1 MQVMT
6 DTATKYAII
15 HANLATHQLI
25 AGESVPIT
33 SGVVTFTPT
42 STSHDAQTVYTAC
55 EVKGYLVDGVL
66 RTHAH
71 GGARGVQLLAGRYD
85 VQISARSAT
94 ARQTII
100 DCVPITVQPGQEI
113 NLAALMDDGVS
124 PSPAPS
130 PAPVPQPAGPARE
143 WVAVDLGDGTAKI
156 IERDKNE

>member
-33 SGVVTFTPT
+33 SGVVSFIPAAM
-42 STSHDAQTVYTAC
+42 SHDATTVYSAT

-66 RTHAH
+66 RSHPH

-100 DCVPITVQPGQEI
+100 DCVPITVQAGQEI

-130 PAPVPQPAGPARE
+130 PVPVPQPSGPARE